1 MLQFLSQ
8 LETEELAPLFSL
20 LLKPLQTS
28 FSGIALEVLEGSRPK
43 WETTVL
49 KGEIT
54 SKFIDWVDLGAV
66 AALQYKRKMGF
77 LHMVKDSLDI
87 FGRER
92 IGPYLHALLSLVF
105 KILETTAGTCE
116 EPLAGIEES
125 EPADPVSVDSMELE
139 SFEKS
144 GVQELGKIE
153 HGPASNAPMEV
164 DVGTDAADVKPS
176 SHVMEIADEVVD
188 EEDID
193 AEDVNEDEESEKL
206 KTSPGGSHDLRTLC
220 LKIIAT
226 VVTKFE
232 DFDYNPVYWDIF
244 FQSIS
249 PSIQNF
255 AAENHS
261 STAPG
266 AVFSCLLSM
275 GKSVILAPLLTRD
288 LTLVPNIVAVF
299 SYRTAT
305 PAVIAAVVSFVEGLL
320 NLEEE
325 DGEDGKEVVR
335 TVLLPHLEVLLA
347 RVHDLLTIRR
357 EKIK

>member
-20 LLKPLQTS
+20 LLKPLETS
-28 FSGIALEVLEGSRPK
+28 FSEVALEVLEGSTPR
-43 WETTVL
+43 WEATVL
-49 KGEIT
+49 KGEVT
-54 SKFIDWVDLGAV
+54 SNFIDWVDVGAV

-87 FGRER
+87 FGRGR
-92 IGPYLHALLSLVF
+92 LGPYLHALLSLVF
-105 KILETTAGTCE
+105 KILESAGGTRE
-116 EPLAGIEES
+116 ESLAEIEES
-125 EPADPVSVDSMELE
+125 EPADPTSVDSVDLE
-139 SFEKS
+139 SVENS
-144 GVQELGKIE
+144 GAKELDETERGN
-153 HGPASNAPMEV
+153 ASMEV
-164 DVGTDAADVKPS
+164 DVGTDDADIKS
-176 SHVMEIADEVVD
+176 SSIVMETAEKVVD
-188 EEDID
+188 DEDID
-193 AEDVNEDEESEKL
+193 VEDGEEDEVETVKL
-206 KTSPGGSHDLRTLC
+206 KTSPGGSHDLRTLS

-226 VVTKFE
+226 VLTKFE
-232 DFDYNPVYWDIF
+232 NFDYNPVYWDIF

-266 AVFSCLLSM
+266 AVLSCLLSM
-275 GKSVILAPLLTRD
+275 GKSATLAPLLTRD
-288 LTLVPNIVAVF
+288 LTLVPNLVAVF
-299 SYRTAT
+299 SYKTAT

-325 DGEDGKEVVR
+325 DEEDGKEIVK
-335 TVLLPHLEVLLA
+335 TLLLPHLGVLLA

-357 EKIK
+357 EKTK

>member
-1 MLQFLSQ
+1 MQRNSVLQFLSQ
-8 LETEELAPLFSL
+8 LETQELAPLFSL

-28 FSGIALEVLEGSRPK
+28 FSGFALEVSEGSTPL
-43 WETTVL
+43 WEATVL
-49 KGEIT
+49 KGEVT
-54 SKFIDWVDLGAV
+54 SKFIDWVDVDAV

-92 IGPYLHALLSLVF
+92 LGPYLHALLSLVF
-105 KILETTAGTCE
+105 KILESTAGTCD
-116 EPLAGIEES
+116 EPMAETKNL
-125 EPADPVSVDSMELE
+125 EPADSVAAVDSE
-139 SFEKS
+139 SEEA
-144 GVQELGKIE
+144 QETQCD
-153 HGPASNAPMEV
+153 PA
-164 DVGTDAADVKPS
+164 TAAN
-176 SHVMEIADEVVD
+176 MEIDVSSDDAGTKVLSVVIESTGKDDDDDDDEA
-188 EEDID
+188 ID
-193 AEDVNEDEESEKL
+193 AEDEKDSEKV
-206 KTSPGGSHDLRTLC
+206 KTSRASSHDLRTLS
-220 LKIIAT
+220 LKIVAT
-226 VVTKFE
+226 VLTKFE

-266 AVFSCLLSM
+266 AVFSCLLAM
-275 GKSVILAPLLTRD
+275 GKSLVLAPLLTRN
-288 LTLVPNIVAVF
+288 TSIVPNLVAVF
-299 SYRTAT
+299 SYKTAT
-305 PAVIAAVVSFVEGLL
+305 PAVIAAVVSFVENIL

-325 DGEDGKEVVR
+325 GDEEGKEIVK
-335 TVLLPHLEVLLA
+335 TVLLPHLGVLLT